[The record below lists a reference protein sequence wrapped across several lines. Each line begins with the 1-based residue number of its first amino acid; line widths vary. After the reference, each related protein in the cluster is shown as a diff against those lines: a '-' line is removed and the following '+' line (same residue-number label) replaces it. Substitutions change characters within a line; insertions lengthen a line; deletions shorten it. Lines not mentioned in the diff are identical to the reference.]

1 MVNIVVLKS
10 VSDHLVSE
18 VCVSPFTPFTVS
30 VGSCSCL
37 FSSCVWISLLAG
49 HSLWTVTHGFS
60 DVGWVCRPKRDL
72 HLTCHM
78 TEGSASWIPQITFSS
93 PGSTSAQVLWHWYA
107 DTQWQLWAI
116 MSQKFSSLCLSPP
129 SCSVQ
134 HKAGF
139 YLLRRLVWWWGWRS
153 GFPSPEN
160 GALWSPTFT
169 VGGASLPS
177 SGPGLWLVLLRPGA
191 WEQEPESVSVSYPRA
206 EHDLRALIFRVLLW
220 FLVFIPKVALEF
232 LAVLFGS
239 PVF

>member
-93 PGSTSAQVLWHWYA
+93 PGSTSAQVLWHWYCRYTVA
-107 DTQWQLWAI
+107 ALGHNVPEV
-116 MSQKFSSLCLSPP
+116 FLSL
-129 SCSVQ
+129 
-134 HKAGF
+134 
-139 YLLRRLVWWWGWRS
+139 
-153 GFPSPEN
+153 
-160 GALWSPTFT
+160 
-169 VGGASLPS
+169 SLPS
-177 SGPGLWLVLLRPGA
+177 LLLCSAQGRLLSFTPSGVVGRMEIWFPFARERSPLKSHLHSGWGLLAFIRPWALTCAPPPGA
-191 WEQEPESVSVSYPRA
+191 WEQEPESVSESYPRA
-206 EHDLRALIFRVLLW
+206 EHDLRALIFPVLLW